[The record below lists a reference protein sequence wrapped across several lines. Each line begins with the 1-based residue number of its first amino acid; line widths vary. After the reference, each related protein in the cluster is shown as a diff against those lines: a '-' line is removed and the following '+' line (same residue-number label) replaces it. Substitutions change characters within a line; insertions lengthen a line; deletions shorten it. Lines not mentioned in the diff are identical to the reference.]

1 MRTTLN
7 VEQQPM
13 ALVMRLLGHCRLVA
27 LHRASACARSC
38 SKLGHT
44 VVVIPALWV
53 RALLFASAAALVSA
67 ASALIASFGRTP
79 CQLTKTRAR
88 GTRGGRGH
96 PQSRARTLQLLLCG
110 VLGCCVV
117 SGSVLPI
124 LYLRAHR
131 HATPTRTLLQESHRS
146 SSLRC
151 REVCQRA
158 PPSQRRRSRSLRHL
172 RGGTSFAVF
181 VPGVRQ
187 IN

>member
-110 VLGCCVV
+110 VLGC
-117 SGSVLPI
+117 SVALWFSLADP
-124 LYLRAHR
+124 LS
-131 HATPTRTLLQESHRS
+131 ESPPARNANS
-146 SSLRC
+146 DSLAGKPQKLKPA
-151 REVCQRA
+151 V
-158 PPSQRRRSRSLRHL
+158 SRSLPARAAVSKTQKPFPAASTRRNEL
-172 RGGTSFAVF
+172 RSIRSRGAS
-181 VPGVRQ
+181 
-187 IN
+187 N

>member
-1 MRTTLN
+1 
-7 VEQQPM
+7 M

-79 CQLTKTRAR
+79 CQLSKTRAR
-88 GTRGGRGH
+88 GTRGGKGH

-110 VLGCCVV
+110 ARTLQLLLCGVLGCSVV